1 MLQRTRFALML
12 VALVAA
18 VVATAQP
25 APFVWR
31 PVVAGVEHTQFTRS
45 TAASDPSVGP
55 WSVNAL
61 RLDLSQ
67 VRLDVV
73 HALDEAVG
81 LETVSSIAERRGAIA
96 AVNGGYFRTA
106 GSFRGDSTG
115 TLQIDGT
122 LLSEPDR
129 GRMAVGLVRS
139 DSGTRLIF
147 GHVDWEGV
155 VDVGGKKRAL
165 EGLNRA
171 RGANEVIL
179 FTPGFHRTTLTDPSG
194 TEVVVRS
201 GRVSQIREGA
211 GSTPIPADGSV
222 ISATGA
228 ARQWAS
234 TELRRGR
241 KVGLSLR
248 LKPVDPSPTN
258 PWLKAEDILAAGPR
272 LVAAGRVDVTD
283 ARERMLPTF
292 ASDLHPR
299 TAIASLAD
307 GRALLLVVDGRQ
319 PTISVGMSLD
329 QLARLLLEF
338 GAVEAMNLDG
348 GGSTVMVVQGKVVSH
363 PSDPTGERPVSDA
376 IIVLPR

>member
-1 MLQRTRFALML
+1 MLQRTRFAVML
-12 VALVAA
+12 VAVVAA
-18 VVATAQP
+18 VAAAAQP

-45 TAASDPSVGP
+45 SGGSGSSVGP
-55 WSVNAL
+55 WYVNAL

-67 VRLDVV
+67 VRVDVV

-96 AVNGGYFRTA
+96 AINGGYFRTA

-115 TLQIDGT
+115 TLQIDGD

-139 DSGTRLIF
+139 DKGTRLIF
-147 GHVDWEGV
+147 GHVGWQGV
-155 VDVGGKKRAL
+155 VEIGGKKRRL
-165 EGLNRA
+165 DGLNRA
-171 RGANEVIL
+171 RADNEVIL
-179 FTPGFHRTTLTDPSG
+179 FTPAFHRTTLTDPSG
-194 TEVVVRS
+194 TEIVVRS
-201 GRVSQIREGA
+201 GRVDQIRDSA
-211 GSTPIPADGSV
+211 GSTPIPADGFV
-222 ISATGA
+222 LSATGA
-228 ARQWAS
+228 AREWARA
-234 TELRRGR
+234 ELRRGR
-241 KVGLSLR
+241 KVAVAFGVE
-248 LKPVDPSPTN
+248 PVDASTTN

-292 ASDLHPR
+292 ATDLHPR

-319 PTISVGMSLD
+319 PAISVGMSLD

-338 GAVEAMNLDG
+338 GAVEGMNLDG